1 MKKEKNFKILS
12 KLFWFVLIMLLT
24 YFLVLKN
31 SNLNLIFD
39 EISKVNGLYIML
51 AIISMFFFFLL
62 EAINVRYLL
71 KEVNT
76 NITMHGSLEY
86 SLICHFFNG
95 ITPAASGGQP
105 LEVYIMN
112 HDGIAGS
119 SATLALLIQMF
130 AYKIA
135 ALLLALISFIF
146 SVKLLPINLILSF
159 LIGFLVYSIPLTLIS
174 LCIFN
179 NSFVE
184 RFVKKIINL
193 LKKVGFKNINAEKIL
208 EGVYKYQDSSK
219 YLKKNKKLFIK
230 SIFLSLIGVL
240 FSYLV
245 TYFVY
250 RSFNLDASSVI
261 TIVMRQSMLY
271 AIASWFPLPGAI
283 GASEL
288 AYVSLFKN
296 IFIGD
301 KVYSALIITRGI
313 NFYLYTF
320 IGMIIYIF
328 KTIKI
333 NKKVKN
339 EK

>member
-24 YFLVLKN
+24 YLLVLKN

-39 EISKVNGLYIML
+39 EISKVNGLYIIL

-76 NITMHGSLEY
+76 NITMHSSLEY

-112 HDGIAGS
+112 HDGIDGS
-119 SATLALLIQMF
+119 SATLALLI
-130 AYKIA
+130 
-135 ALLLALISFIF
+135 
-146 SVKLLPINLILSF
+146 LPINLILSF
-159 LIGFLVYSIPLTLIS
+159 LIGFLVYSIPFTLIS

-193 LKKVGFKNINAEKIL
+193 LKKIGFKNINAEKIL

-261 TIVMRQSMLY
+261 AIVMRQSMLY